1 MYKKIIVPIAMDQL
15 EHGESVLGIAEKLI
29 DEGGEIILLNVVE
42 DLNAYAQGYMI
53 VDFPLEMI
61 EESRKHA
68 VKTLEALKTKH
79 GINGRVEIRT
89 GGAAGSINALAE
101 EENADLVIIAS
112 HRPGLI
118 DYFIG
123 STASRASAIAPARFS
138 STGNTG
144 NRRERCRPPAPRSE
158 GVTQWISMRL
168 TTFANSFCAANANF
182 MAGWCR

>member
-68 VKTLEALKTKH
+68 VK
-79 GINGRVEIRT
+79 IGRAHV
-89 GGAAGSINALAE
+89 
-101 EENADLVIIAS
+101 
-112 HRPGLI
+112 
-118 DYFIG
+118 
-123 STASRASAIAPARFS
+123 
-138 STGNTG
+138 
-144 NRRERCRPPAPRSE
+144 
-158 GVTQWISMRL
+158 
-168 TTFANSFCAANANF
+168 
-182 MAGWCR
+182 

>member
-15 EHGESVLGIAEKLI
+15 EHGESVLGIAEKLV
-29 DEGGEIILLNVVE
+29 DEGGEIVLLNVVE

-53 VDFPLEMI
+53 VDFPLEMV
-61 EESRKHA
+61 EESRKQA
-68 VKTLEALKTKH
+68 KKTLDDMKAKH

-89 GGAAGSINALAE
+89 GGAAGTINAFAS

-123 STASRASAIAPARFS
+123 STASRVVSHCP
-138 STGNTG
+138 
-144 NRRERCRPPAPRSE
+144 
-158 GVTQWISMRL
+158 
-168 TTFANSFCAANANF
+168 CAVLVD
-182 MAGWCR
+182 R

>member
-1 MYKKIIVPIAMDQL
+1 MYSKIIVPIAMDHL
-15 EHGESVLGIAEKLI
+15 EHGEKVLERARSLL

-68 VKTLEALKTKH
+68 RKTLTDLMVKH
-79 GINGRVEIRT
+79 DIKGTVEIRI
-89 GGAAGSINALAE
+89 GGAAGVINAFAE
-101 EENADLVIIAS
+101 EMNGDLVIIAS

-123 STASRASAIAPARFS
+123 STASRVASH
-138 STGNTG
+138 
-144 NRRERCRPPAPRSE
+144 CK
-158 GVTQWISMRL
+158 
-168 TTFANSFCAANANF
+168 CAVLID
-182 MAGWCR
+182 R

>member
-1 MYKKIIVPIAMDQL
+1 MYRKIIVPIAMEQL

-29 DEGGEIILLNVVE
+29 DEGGEIILNVVE

-101 EENADLVIIAS
+101 EEKADLVIIAS

-123 STASRASAIAPARFS
+123 STASRVVSHCP
-138 STGNTG
+138 
-144 NRRERCRPPAPRSE
+144 
-158 GVTQWISMRL
+158 
-168 TTFANSFCAANANF
+168 CAVLVD
-182 MAGWCR
+182 R

>member
-68 VKTLEALKTKH
+68 VKTLEALRTKH

-89 GGAAGSINALAE
+89 GGAAGSINALAK

-112 HRPGLI
+112 HRPGL
-118 DYFIG
+118 DRLFHRVDRQPCRQPLPLRG
-123 STASRASAIAPARFS
+123 SHRPVILGIEGSGAGRLRRAPKESRN
-138 STGNTG
+138 G
-144 NRRERCRPPAPRSE
+144 
-158 GVTQWISMRL
+158 
-168 TTFANSFCAANANF
+168 
-182 MAGWCR
+182 